1 MSASMLTISKQR
13 LRQILQ
19 EEVTL
24 GNVKRA
30 VTDRLGDSVPR
41 GGVSARV
48 ADEYRVPMENVPG
61 DPKMGTTW
69 ETYDTI
75 EFTALLQPGTTV
87 DQAEQLANDLEHALE
102 MRDLESTSQE
112 PGVGEFSIDGTF
124 AVSEEAV
131 ATTAGTQTRVKIV
144 GRLKD
149 GFPEMAQP
157 PGSGGST
164 SKPLTPGLAA
174 DMDTARTPSTP
185 GQWRGGAAKVVERTE
200 TMWLPRK
207 ALTTVMERLE
217 DEEATDAEW
226 WKTMLDDLVE
236 AQAEEVKEIIKD
248 EPIEDWAEFLRGT
261 FNFAK
266 EAIDFVSS
274 NNAKTVAVPYDDKAL
289 KREVDAAYKR
299 NDSGVFGD
307 IPTVRSP
314 RVSESLDPFR
324 RLISQ
329 IINESNLSKDA

>member
-1 MSASMLTISKQR
+1 MSASLLTISKQR

-19 EEVTL
+19 EEVTV

-48 ADEYRVPMENVPG
+48 ADEYRVPVDNVPG
-61 DPKMGTTW
+61 DPKMGTTL
-69 ETYDTI
+69 EKYDTI

-87 DQAEQLANDLEHALE
+87 DQAEQLANDLERALE
-102 MRDLESTSQE
+102 MKDLGSTSQE
-112 PGVGEFSIDGTF
+112 PGIGQFSIDGTF
-124 AVSEEAV
+124 AVSEEDV
-131 ATTAGTQTRVKIV
+131 ATTAGTETRVKIV

-157 PGSGGST
+157 VGSGGST

-174 DMDTARTPSTP
+174 SMDTARTPSTP

-207 ALTTVMERLE
+207 ALTTVMEHLE

-226 WKTMLDDLVE
+226 WKAMLDDVVE
-236 AQAEEVKEIIKD
+236 EQAKEIKKD
-248 EPIEDWAEFLRGT
+248 VTIHDWAAFLKGT

-266 EAIDFVSS
+266 EAIDLVSS
-274 NNAKTVAVPYDDKAL
+274 NNAKTVAIPNDQVL
-289 KREVDAAYKR
+289 KDEVQAAYER

-314 RVSESLDPFR
+314 RVSESLDPLR
-324 RLISQ
+324 RIVRQ
-329 IINESNLSKDA
+329 IISESCLSKDA